1 LLLCFLNNQSFLSGE
16 AARDVPLAG
25 ETVPKKQIDFSLAS
39 FNGYLIAIFFFPEVR
54 SEGHR
59 IRNAEE

>member
-1 LLLCFLNNQSFLSGE
+1 
-16 AARDVPLAG
+16 VPLAG
-25 ETVPKKQIDFSLAS
+25 AAVPKKQIDFSLAS
-39 FNGYLIAIFFFPEVR
+39 FNGYLTAIFFFPEVR